1 MKRLVS
7 AVLLFVAPV
16 AFADGE
22 TTTEGG
28 VQYQKVTTYD
38 FDGDTIEGDLMK
50 PDGEYIDARNRVKHS
65 NLIRVR
71 EEFREKVMQ
80 SVGEL

>member
-1 MKRLVS
+1 MKRLLT
-7 AVLLFVAPV
+7 AVLLFVAP
-16 AFADGE
+16 AALADGE

-28 VQYQKVTTYD
+28 VQYQKTTTYD

-50 PDGEYIDARNRVKHS
+50 PDGEYIDARSRVKHS